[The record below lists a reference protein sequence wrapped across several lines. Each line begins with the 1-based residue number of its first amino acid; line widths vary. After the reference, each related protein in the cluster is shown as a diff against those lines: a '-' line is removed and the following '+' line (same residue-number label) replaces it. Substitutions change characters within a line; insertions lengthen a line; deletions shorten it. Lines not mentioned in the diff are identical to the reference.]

1 MENNTNIFL
10 RIFHPAAKSAWG
22 VLSLVVLT
30 LVGSFF
36 IGRYPKPYVTPISD
50 LLENP
55 LAKEIL
61 LNIRMPRILTAFL
74 LGMVLSASGTV
85 FQLVFRNPLV
95 DSKFIGVSG
104 GAAFG
109 ASLAIVC
116 LGGHPATVQLS
127 ASFFAFFGLAASYSI
142 AHRVRMGDWML
153 RLILSGIAVS
163 AIYGALTGALK
174 YLADPLRELPE
185 ITFWLLGGIW
195 GITWPDAL
203 QVLVVSVPCL
213 VIIYMMRWRLNL
225 LSMQDDTAFSLA
237 PSLNKER
244 LVLILA
250 AVVSTAA
257 VVSKSGQIAWVGLIV
272 PHIVRR
278 IVGSDAQK
286 TLPLAMLLGGFFVL
300 ICDNI
305 ARTLFTGEIPLGM
318 LTSFF
323 GATIFI
329 GLLMTNRL
337 NIKQK

>member
-1 MENNTNIFL
+1 MGNNTNIAPKFRPPDSRWL
-10 RIFHPAAKSAWG
+10 WG
-22 VLSLVVLT
+22 SILLVTISLIV
-30 LVGSFF
+30 SFF
-36 IGRYPKPYVTPISD
+36 LGRYPKPYFTTIID
-50 LLENP
+50 LFENP
-55 LAKEIL
+55 LAQEIL
-61 LNIRMPRILTAFL
+61 LNIRIPRILTAFL

-85 FQLVFRNPLV
+85 FQMVFRNPLV
-95 DSKFIGVSG
+95 DSKFLGVTG

-116 LGGHPATVQLS
+116 LGSHPATVQIS
-127 ASFFAFFGLAASYSI
+127 ASFFACFGLAASYFI
-142 AHRVRMGDWML
+142 AHRVRLGDWML

-174 YLADPLRELPE
+174 YLADPMRELPE

-195 GITWPDAL
+195 GVTWPDAL
-203 QVLVVSVPCL
+203 QVLVISVPCL
-213 VIIYMMRWRLNL
+213 VVIYMMRWRLNL

-237 PSLNKER
+237 SSPNKER

-250 AVVSTAA
+250 AVVATAA

-272 PHIVRR
+272 PHIARR

-286 TLPLAMLLGGFFVL
+286 TLPLAMLLGGLFVL
-300 ICDNI
+300 GCDNI
-305 ARTLFTGEIPLGM
+305 SRTLFTSEIPLGM

-323 GATIFI
+323 GAAIFI

-337 NIKQK
+337 NLKQK